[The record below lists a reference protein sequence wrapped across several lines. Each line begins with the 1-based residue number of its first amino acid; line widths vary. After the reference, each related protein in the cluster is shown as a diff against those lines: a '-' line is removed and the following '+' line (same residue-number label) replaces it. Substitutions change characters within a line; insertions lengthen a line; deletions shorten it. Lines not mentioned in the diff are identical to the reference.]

1 MKAAQ
6 RSLLRAYRKHQVV
19 IEIELGKT
27 KHYPAFQFRDGKIID
42 ALTEINKTFATAYAD
57 TDTNTTRRGVAGLV
71 ADTALWIT
79 ERPGRLGSI
88 AERPAVFSL
97 RAGFELEVEV
107 TNATSSFV
115 APRWMTS

>member
-42 ALTEINKTFATAYAD
+42 ALAEINKTFATAYAD
-57 TDTNTTRRGVAGLV
+57 TDPTLLAAALLDWWQTPHSGLPKGP
-71 ADTALWIT
+71 D
-79 ERPGRLGSI
+79 GSDRSPRDLLYSVS
-88 AERPAVFSL
+88 EQE
-97 RAGFELEVEV
+97 FELEVEV